1 MISSVLCSPLID
13 SARALSKLSPTDP
26 TEASI
31 LASEGRSLNAIDVYW
46 VDSTGQCNSA
56 ASLSA
61 GVSKSRV
68 LRGREFRRVAVAS
81 AVLAESEQQG
91 LAR

>member
-1 MISSVLCSPLID
+1 LISSVLYRPLID

-26 TEASI
+26 TV
-31 LASEGRSLNAIDVYW
+31 LASARRSLNAIDVYW

-56 ASLSA
+56 ATLSA

-68 LRGREFRRVAVAS
+68 LRRREFRRVAVAS